1 MSAISSKN
9 TNVEAE
15 YWGICI
21 VEAEYKGK
29 LNIGGCPPA
38 LIPRGGAERRAA
50 AIVSQ
55 LPPPGVNNL
64 PFFSETLRVQKC
76 PDIKMLNFFF
86 VRRGLELLLFSNS
99 KVALC

>member
-1 MSAISSKN
+1 MGEYMALKLN
-9 TNVEAE
+9 TE
-15 YWGICI
+15 
-21 VEAEYKGK
+21 GK

-64 PFFSETLRVQKC
+64 PVLRKISQECKTVLTTKC
-76 PDIKMLNFFF
+76 
-86 VRRGLELLLFSNS
+86 
-99 KVALC
+99 

>member
-1 MSAISSKN
+1 MSAMFFKK
-9 TNVEAE
+9 TN
-15 YWGICI
+15 

-64 PFFSETLRVQKC
+64 PLFSETLRVQNC
-76 PDIKMLNFFF
+76 PCIKMLKSLF
-86 VRRGLELLLFSNS
+86 VRRGHSYGPEVSID
-99 KVALC
+99 V